1 MSSALMAGASLLA
14 GADCGK
20 PTRNAQGFARKRR
33 SASGNASIYA
43 MVLLIRPIKL
53 DRPSKI
59 GGKRRLAWRQCA

>member
-1 MSSALMAGASLLA
+1 MAGASLLA

-33 SASGNASIYA
+33 SAPIYA